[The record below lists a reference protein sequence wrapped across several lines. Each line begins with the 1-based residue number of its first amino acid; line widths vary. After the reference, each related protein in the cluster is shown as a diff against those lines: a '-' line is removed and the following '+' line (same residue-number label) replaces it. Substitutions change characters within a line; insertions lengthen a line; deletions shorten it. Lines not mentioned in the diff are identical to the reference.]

1 MMIET
6 LISTC
11 DIIAPEE
18 VENTK
23 KREALRFLSYL
34 EDNAKRRKK
43 FRPEQ
48 ASRMDEELD
57 FIAEA
62 RQKISEDLAKQPD
75 TTFSTGPM
83 KALRDQFPNMKAK
96 MEKYEKQGGPLPTP
110 YDDDDDDDD
119 GAAADECAPAKN
131 ALASNESK
139 ETFDLSKKKFCPST
153 IMYFGNPTDVI
164 NRLHN

>member
-83 KALRDQFPNMKAK
+83 KALRD
-96 MEKYEKQGGPLPTP
+96 
-110 YDDDDDDDD
+110 
-119 GAAADECAPAKN
+119 
-131 ALASNESK
+131 
-139 ETFDLSKKKFCPST
+139 
-153 IMYFGNPTDVI
+153 
-164 NRLHN
+164 